1 MWKMESI
8 LDEQGRICI
17 PSELRKRFNLVP
29 GDKLVFF
36 IENEKIV
43 IKKAIEPRELID
55 KARKVRKL
63 IKQTSPEP
71 IDFKDLF

>member
-1 MWKMESI
+1 MESI

>member
-1 MWKMESI
+1 MESI

-55 KARKVRKL
+55 KARVSAEVNAL
-63 IKQTSPEP
+63 SSPP
-71 IDFKDLF
+71 G